1 MNIRHGIAIAA
12 LTAVAV
18 PVTLAA
24 PAQAGGDEVIRRGSC
39 TGSTDWKLKA
49 KHDDGRLEV
58 EGEVDSNRNGQ
69 TWRWRFCTTD
79 RSPPAARPGHTRP
92 AARSRWSAGWSTCA
106 APTPSRSGR
115 GTRTAVRSAAAR
127 SASERAGGPSR
138 GSRRTA
144 RDPDLS

>member
-69 TWRWRFCTTD
+69 TWRWRFVHNG
-79 RSPPAARPGHTRP
+79 SV
-92 AARSRWSAGWSTCA
+92 SA
-106 APTPSRSGR
+106 R
-115 GTRTAVRSAAAR
+115 GTSRTHAPSGSFEVERRMVNLRGTDTITFRARNPNSGEVCRGTVRI
-127 SASERAGGPSR
+127 
-138 GSRRTA
+138 
-144 RDPDLS
+144 